1 MIAAQDERTNLV
13 GGNMGFYLLIVVGLL
28 ILGYPLAALLA
39 ALFFWLLFPV
49 FVWWIACVK
58 LYREFKRKSVGQ

>member
-1 MIAAQDERTNLV
+1 
-13 GGNMGFYLLIVVGLL
+13 MGFYLLIVVGLL